1 MPPDASFETDPDSG
15 VPLIGGEMPDWTDR
29 PSCSPLL
36 ASVIRSAVPEQPGR
50 VLLLG
55 PRAAALH
62 TMFPGA
68 QVVIRG
74 LADARE
80 LHSADVGV
88 LCGSLRRV
96 RPDAFDLA
104 ICLDPP
110 QRLLSPDDDGMGH
123 LEVIDAVRALA
134 PASLVAVQ
142 GGTPLRTHN
151 AIHSLAENSAWW
163 VDQDGYDVRPPSLSV
178 VRSALGSDQVASLLP
193 SITFTRAVKP
203 VAEAVTAR
211 VRAAFGDRPEWL
223 SALDAGV
230 GDEVAGAWLVA
241 QGLELPGGASTS
253 PIAAEGPDVIH
264 SAAPPT
270 ASSGPLLEPALRR
283 HLAAGTLHRV
293 RPLLDSYLDW
303 LADLDPA
310 TRPFALVRNTIHRDE
325 HTFELVETGW
335 RLREG
340 SIHLTDDTVVTAL
353 AMVDFADS
361 LVEQPGSH
369 PFGADS
375 SADDVARSLLR
386 LTGRPDR
393 FVTDGRELQG
403 RLGILERPVWH
414 DPHDPERTDELQ
426 HQLTTAHHE
435 IHALQTQLAAAQR
448 RNRALEHA
456 LATEGGTRARRAF
469 YLMTTPTSRLV
480 EAARSRVTRGKPR
493 EK

>member
-1 MPPDASFETDPDSG
+1 M
-15 VPLIGGEMPDWTDR
+15 
-29 PSCSPLL
+29 
-36 ASVIRSAVPEQPGR
+36 
-50 VLLLG
+50 
-55 PRAAALH
+55 
-62 TMFPGA
+62 
-68 QVVIRG
+68 
-74 LADARE
+74 DARE

-123 LEVIDAVRALA
+123 LAVIDAVRALA
-134 PASLVAVQ
+134 PASVVAVQ

-264 SAAPPT
+264 SAAPRRRAAARCWNRRCAVTSRREHCTACGHCWTPT
-270 ASSGPLLEPALRR
+270 WTGSPTSTPPPARLRW
-283 HLAAGTLHRV
+283 
-293 RPLLDSYLDW
+293 S
-303 LADLDPA
+303 A
-310 TRPFALVRNTIHRDE
+310 TPSTATSTPSR
-325 HTFELVETGW
+325 LVETGW

-393 FVTDGRELQG
+393 FRPTAESLQG